1 MLARSLSATA
11 QQDLAVTTTYA
22 LLKFGLQGCTTGNA
36 IADKLQPTTDRV
48 QVHAACQ
55 LPGYKPPASVKTAM
69 HGVQTKDPPQCILMP
84 RKFKQRML
92 NYLADNTSD
101 PDLDVHAPYAK
112 TYAKHPHSAGLRC
125 FPATITQ
132 FDPCHKAMWSAAYD
146 DAIQL
151 TVVQKCTLSLQ
162 AHVHHMERSLYGAH
176 AVASIAKHHAR
187 LINNKAT
194 ITTLQSSAWN
204 HSHGRQ
210 RQAAWVLPCARPYSH
225 GQELAPQDCGQNLR
239 RHAMDERGLDT
250 LQRRPLHCQR
260 QLCSCHDPPR

>member
-1 MLARSLSATA
+1 MHP
-11 QQDLAVTTTYA
+11 D
-22 LLKFGLQGCTTGNA
+22 
-36 IADKLQPTTDRV
+36 
-48 QVHAACQ
+48 AA
-55 LPGYKPPASVKTAM
+55 
-69 HGVQTKDPPQCILMP
+69 
-84 RKFKQRML
+84 KFKQHML

-112 TYAKHPHSAGLRC
+112 TYAKHPHNVGLRC

-132 FDPCHKAMWSAAYD
+132 FDPCHKTMWSAAYY

-194 ITTLQSSAWN
+194 ITTLQLSAWN
-204 HSHGRQ
+204 LWKAILTGASF
-210 RQAAWVLPCARPYSH
+210 
-225 GQELAPQDCGQNLR
+225 
-239 RHAMDERGLDT
+239 
-250 LQRRPLHCQR
+250 RPLG
-260 QLCSCHDPPR
+260 CSLVHALALMARS